1 MAEWLLGKLPDLGYG
16 LRLGGFENI
25 LSKPETVPEPALGL
39 SNKALQKEERKK
51 MGRSKDSRLD
61 SMTSPEVGCLHS

>member
-1 MAEWLLGKLPDLGYG
+1 MASE
-16 LRLGGFENI
+16 I
-25 LSKPETVPEPALGL
+25 VPEPVLNF

-61 SMTSPEVGCLHS
+61 SMTSPEVGCLQS